1 MSHPPPG
8 LGGGVARTGP
18 PPGFGSSNSASGG
31 SGGNNSSTAAA
42 ATGGSGGANG
52 TAAIVRAQIVF
63 LLTTFTEDSF
73 DKSAAEIRSVSLLHH
88 SPLFAS
94 HQLTRNSSRRT
105 TRPICTTTMSV
116 ERLS

>member
-18 PPGFGSSNSASGG
+18 PPGFGSGNLTGAGAGGAAGGGGNSAAG
-31 SGGNNSSTAAA
+31 A
-42 ATGGSGGANG
+42 GGANG

-73 DKSAAEIRSVSLLHH
+73 DKAAAEIRTVRFVHD
-88 SPLFAS
+88 AS
-94 HQLTRNSSRRT
+94 DK
-105 TRPICTTTMSV
+105 
-116 ERLS
+116 